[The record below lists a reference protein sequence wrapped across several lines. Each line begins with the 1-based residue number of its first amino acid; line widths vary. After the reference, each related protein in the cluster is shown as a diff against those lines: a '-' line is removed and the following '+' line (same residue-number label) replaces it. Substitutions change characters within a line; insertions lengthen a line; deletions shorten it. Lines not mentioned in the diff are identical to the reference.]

1 MAIGEE
7 LGELLGRQAV
17 AALGI
22 RPGEAESY
30 GKAAIVGED
39 GELEH
44 AAAIL
49 HPRLG
54 KPLRDAVEKGAALVP
69 SAKKMGG
76 LGTPIDVPLGH
87 KDAAFVRSHFDAIE
101 VRLPDA
107 PRSDEILVAVAVTD
121 SGGAALA
128 VAMLTLACSIP
139 HAAADNVSDPKRWCD
154 DATKLVADKS
164 ILELIDRMAGD
175 SNGWLEKSVAAQ
187 YLAGLSPVLSR
198 AGKNL
203 SSD

>member
-1 MAIGEE
+1 MN
-7 LGELLGRQAV
+7 RM
-17 AALGI
+17 
-22 RPGEAESY
+22 PTS
-30 GKAAIVGED
+30 
-39 GELEH
+39 
-44 AAAIL
+44 
-49 HPRLG
+49 
-54 KPLRDAVEKGAALVP
+54 
-69 SAKKMGG
+69 
-76 LGTPIDVPLGH
+76 TIDLC
-87 KDAAFVRSHFDAIE
+87 RI
-101 VRLPDA
+101 
-107 PRSDEILVAVAVTD
+107 
-121 SGGAALA
+121 GAALA

-203 SSD
+203 SSDLLAERRYGEALARFWYILVFEKGAFYFRCEAIKYGDHWVPVGVHFQSDPSLVGLP